1 MDYEEKSGD
10 NLQER
15 LEELRSELEE
25 HKGFIQTYMLDPHPD
40 FRPAE
45 EERIR
50 EISRLADELI
60 SMLKDSRDRE
70 EEEKETLDEDLNLE
84 YKTHVLGN
92 PDDSEDADNI
102 EGDWTIDADEMIP
115 ISEADIPEAERLI
128 SAKGK
133 KGKKGKKKKDKKDK
147 KNRKKSKK

>member
-1 MDYEEKSGD
+1 MDYEEKSGE

-25 HKGFIQTYMLDPHPD
+25 HKGFLQTYMLDPHPD

-45 EERIR
+45 EERIK

-60 SMLKDSRDRE
+60 EMLQDSREKDE
-70 EEEKETLDEDLNLE
+70 EENLDDDLNLE
-84 YKTHVLGN
+84 YKTHTLGN

-102 EGDWTIDADEMIP
+102 EGDWTIDEEEMRS
-115 ISEADIPEAERLI
+115 ISEADLPEAEKLI

-133 KGKKGKKKKDKKDK
+133 KGKKGKKKDKKDK
-147 KNRKKSKK
+147 KNKKKSKK